1 METTREELSKLLS
14 VMMHKFIIAY
24 NRILDSDVSGA
35 QIMMMEILQREGPK
49 RSSELAEAL
58 QVTLP
63 AITNLANKLV
73 AKSCIERR
81 IPEHDRR
88 VILLELTPEGEELLD
103 AVNAKYGRLTESL
116 WKDFS
121 EAELANLHAYYA
133 RMVANLDL
141 QEGTVK

>member
-1 METTREELSKLLS
+1 METIREELSQLLS
-14 VMMHKFIIAY
+14 VMMHKFVIAY

-63 AITNLANKLV
+63 AITNLANKLA

-88 VILLELTPEGEELLD
+88 VILLELTPEGEELLE
-103 AVNAKYGRLTESL
+103 AVNAKYGRLAESL

-121 EAELANLHAYYA
+121 EEELANLQAYYA

-141 QEGTVK
+141 QEGNVK

>member
-1 METTREELSKLLS
+1 METTREELSRLLS

-35 QIMMMEILQREGPK
+35 QIMMMEILRREGPK

-88 VILLELTPEGEELLD
+88 VILLELTPEGEELLE

-121 EAELANLHAYYA
+121 EEELANLHTYYA
-133 RMVANLDL
+133 RMIAILDL
-141 QEGTVK
+141 QDGTVK

>member
-1 METTREELSKLLS
+1 METTRQELSKLLS

-88 VILLELTPEGEELLD
+88 VILLELTPEGEDLLE

-121 EAELANLHAYYA
+121 EEELADLHTYYT

>member
-14 VMMHKFIIAY
+14 IMMHKFIIAY

-88 VILLELTPEGEELLD
+88 VILLELTPEGEELLE
-103 AVNAKYGRLTESL
+103 AVNQKYGRLTESL
-116 WKDFS
+116 WKDFG
-121 EAELANLHAYYA
+121 EEELANLHAYYA
-133 RMVANLDL
+133 RMVANLDW
-141 QEGTVK
+141 QEGTGK

>member
-88 VILLELTPEGEELLD
+88 VILLELTPKGEELLE

-116 WKDFS
+116 WKGFS
-121 EAELANLHAYYA
+121 EEELANLRTYYA